1 MPINDRSGKMWS
13 RRTAQSM
20 KIQTLCQTVSYLWW
34 NILQIKYRNTNI
46 LQIRYKNTNIK
57 EAWTL
62 LLLISNHMTQWLFLQ
77 HGTIGRIQLMNLQG
91 PLPMSHSLL
100 LFPCVFFRPSTRRA
114 KNPGSTLAGFTPSWN
129 C

>member
-1 MPINDRSGKMWS
+1 MPINDRSGQMWS
-13 RRTAQSM
+13 RRTAKSM

-34 NILQIKYRNTNI
+34 NILQIRYR
-46 LQIRYKNTNIK
+46 NTNIK

-100 LFPCVFFRPSTRRA
+100 LFPCVFFAPLLDGR
-114 KNPGSTLAGFTPSWN
+114 KNTGSTLKQDSHHLEIAKTKTLI
-129 C
+129 